1 MTGLRAPRMSW
12 LLAPL
17 ACAVSVWTGC
27 SAEPAEPGEPGA
39 DTAVESSEQA
49 FKVVPELKL
58 PRDVATLWEP
68 ALVQLSAGKTVS
80 AADISAFDAKWMTTE
95 QIGWF
100 VQNARQNFLP
110 DPVTGKY
117 STFYN
122 ARQVVSWG
130 FWDRMT
136 AMIQMYELTHE
147 KRYFDHLLELSSI
160 ILHGR
165 DDKRTDS
172 PLLFDPLRGRVMP
185 GWSEATIGNAWHHTP
200 SVLMAGLYSYP
211 MAAVAR
217 LVGEDSTLAAALTP
231 EQQAQVREMVPAVLQ
246 TYEGFTTPVTGYDSE
261 FVTQYNAQRGEYE
274 NYWRTPT
281 TGTTWL
287 SQTHCEYA
295 ATTGYQQWV
304 ARTGG
309 TLTPTQIAKDKDD
322 CIKEGKVAGYPIPH
336 NQYHAFVPVLIE
348 LSRALDTEYYKGGL
362 AGKQRQYAEN
372 MARQILPVFIARAQ
386 HYSQNHVRGD
396 CFERGVKAAQ
406 CLVWNYK
413 DFDGRPTPSGVSG
426 PGISDTGHAN
436 LDMTYI
442 RVLWQN
448 QPRLDALLAA
458 SVYAPEFID
467 SNARDRTLFAN
478 TFLRRVS
485 QGDHFAESLSGNA
498 ASPIDR
504 RDYACDGWVHLAE
517 FDNRVFDAC
526 AKPVL
531 AQYTPTADYP
541 DPQRHL
547 SIANHA
553 ALLSVKRFR
562 P

>member
-1 MTGLRAPRMSW
+1 MCW

-17 ACAVSVWTGC
+17 ACAALVWTGC
-27 SAEPAEPGEPGA
+27 RAERAAETAVKSSEPGL
-39 DTAVESSEQA
+39 AVERGTEIA
-49 FKVVPELKL
+49 LRNP
-58 PRDVATLWEP
+58 D
-68 ALVQLSAGKTVS
+68 LVQLSAGKIV
-80 AADISAFDAKWMTTE
+80 AADDIRAFDGKWMTAE
-95 QIGWF
+95 LDGS
-100 VQNARQNFLP
+100 VSNAEENFLP
-110 DPVTGKY
+110 HPITGQY
-117 STFYN
+117 NTFYN
-122 ARQVVSWG
+122 ARQVVAWG

-165 DDKRTDS
+165 DDKRTDRA
-172 PLLFDPLRGRVMP
+172 LLFDPLRGRVMP
-185 GWSEATIGNAWHHTP
+185 AWSEATIGNAWHRTP

-217 LVGEDSTLAAALTP
+217 LVGEDSVLASRLTP
-231 EQQAQVREMVPAVLQ
+231 EQDAQVREMVPAALQ
-246 TYEGFTTPVTGYDSE
+246 TYEAFTAPIPGYDSE
-261 FVTQYNAQRGEYE
+261 FVTQYNAQRAEHE
-274 NYWRTPT
+274 NYWRTPP

-287 SQTHCEYA
+287 SPTHCEHA
-295 ATTGYQQWV
+295 ATTGYQQWS
-304 ARTGG
+304 ARTGW
-309 TLTPTQIAKDKDD
+309 TLTPTQIATDRSD

-336 NQYHAFVPVLIE
+336 NQSHAFLLVLIE
-348 LSRALDTEYYKGGL
+348 LSRALDTEYYKAGL
-362 AGKQRQYAEN
+362 SLKQRRYAEN
-372 MARQILPVFIARAQ
+372 MARQILPVFIARGQ

-396 CFERGVKAAQ
+396 CFESSTAAQ

-413 DFDGRPTPSGVSG
+413 DFDGRPTPSGVSE

-436 LDMTYI
+436 LDMSYI

-448 QPRLDALLAA
+448 QGRLDALLAA

-467 SNARDRTLFAN
+467 SNPRDRTLFAN

-485 QGDHFAESLSGNA
+485 RGDHRAERLNGAA
-498 ASPIDR
+498 ASPVDR

-517 FDNRVFDAC
+517 FDGRVFDAC

-531 AQYTPTADYP
+531 ASSRAS
-541 DPQRHL
+541 PQSPELQPHL
-547 SIANHA
+547 NIVNHA
-553 ALLSVKRFR
+553 ALLAAKRFR